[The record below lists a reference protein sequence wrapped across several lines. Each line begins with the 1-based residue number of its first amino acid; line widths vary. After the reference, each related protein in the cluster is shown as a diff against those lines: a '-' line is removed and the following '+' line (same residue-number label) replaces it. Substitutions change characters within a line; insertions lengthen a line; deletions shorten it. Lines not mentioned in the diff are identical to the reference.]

1 MLLPAQ
7 ALQGHISP
15 GKPPGQRVPE
25 LYPRGNHGLLLFGIS
40 GQALASLPWWSEA
53 DVGLCGA
60 TGSQTFN

>member
-15 GKPPGQRVPE
+15 GVSSGQRVPE
-25 LYPRGNHGLLLFGIS
+25 VYPRSSHGSLLFGIS
-40 GQALASLPWWSEA
+40 IQALASLPWWSEA

-60 TGSQTFN
+60 KSRQTFN